1 MSERLV
7 IARLGHRGEGIADT
21 PHGPVYVPFSL
32 PGETVEVERLTGDR
46 AQLLEIAAASADRL
60 AAVCRHFGTCGGC
73 AVQHWTRY
81 GDWKRTLVVDALA
94 QAGIAAEV
102 GALIDAH
109 GEGRR
114 RAVFHARRNGEI
126 AVGFTA
132 TRSHQVVPIES
143 CPVLAPSMQGA
154 IGAARAIAD
163 ALQGG
168 KPLDIHVTATES
180 GLDVDVRGSGAL
192 APDES
197 AALARVAL
205 NHRLARITRHG
216 ELIAQHA
223 PPTISVGRA
232 SVVLPAGVFLQ
243 ATALGE
249 ATLVSLVCEHVGAAK
264 SIADL
269 FAGIGP
275 FALRLAER
283 ARVTAADSNAS
294 AIAALR
300 QATAG
305 TKGLKPVDVHVRDLF
320 RRPFVAQELASIDAV
335 VFDPPRQGAVAQAR
349 ELARSRV
356 PRVIAVSC
364 NPATFTRDAN
374 ILIAGGYRI
383 GAVAPVDQF
392 RYSTHVEV
400 VALFER

>member
-32 PGETVEVERLTGDR
+32 PGETVEVERLAGDR
-46 AQLLEIAAASADRL
+46 AQILEIAAASADRL
-60 AAVCRHFGTCGGC
+60 APVCRHFGTCGGC

-81 GDWKRTLVVDALA
+81 TDWKRTLVVDALA
-94 QAGIAAEV
+94 QADVAAEV
-102 GALIDAH
+102 GELIDAH

-114 RAVFHARRNGEI
+114 RAVFHARRNGEC

-132 TRSHQVVPIES
+132 ARSHQVVPIES

-163 ALQGG
+163 ALQSC

-216 ELIAQHA
+216 ELIAQRT

-232 SVVLPAGVFLQ
+232 SVALPPGVFLQ
-243 ATALGE
+243 TTAQGE
-249 ATLVSLVCEHVGAAK
+249 ATLAGLVREHVGAAK

-283 ARVTAADSNAS
+283 ARVTAADSDVS

-300 QATAG
+300 QAAAG
-305 TKGLKPVDVHVRDLF
+305 TKGLKPVDAHVRDLF
-320 RRPFVAQELASIDAV
+320 RRPFVAQELAAFDAV
-335 VFDPPRQGAVAQAR
+335 VFDPPRQGAMAQAR

-364 NPATFTRDAN
+364 NPATFARDAD

-392 RYSTHVEV
+392 RYSAHVEV

>member
-1 MSERLV
+1 
-7 IARLGHRGEGIADT
+7 
-21 PHGPVYVPFSL
+21 
-32 PGETVEVERLTGDR
+32 
-46 AQLLEIAAASADRL
+46 
-60 AAVCRHFGTCGGC
+60 
-73 AVQHWTRY
+73 
-81 GDWKRTLVVDALA
+81 
-94 QAGIAAEV
+94 
-102 GALIDAH
+102 
-109 GEGRR
+109 
-114 RAVFHARRNGEI
+114 
-126 AVGFTA
+126 
-132 TRSHQVVPIES
+132 
-143 CPVLAPSMQGA
+143 VLAPSMQGA

-180 GLDVDVRGSGAL
+180 GLDVDVRGSGSL

-197 AALARVAL
+197 AALAHVAL

-216 ELIAQHA
+216 ELIAQRT

-249 ATLVSLVCEHVGAAK
+249 ATLARLVREHVGAAK

-275 FALRLAER
+275 FTLRLAER
-283 ARVTAADSNAS
+283 VRVTAADSDANAT
-294 AIAALR
+294 AALR
-300 QATAG
+300 QAAAG

-320 RRPFVAQELASIDAV
+320 RRPFVAQELAAFDAV
-335 VFDPPRQGAVAQAR
+335 VFDPPRQGALAQAR

-364 NPATFTRDAN
+364 NPATFARDAN

-383 GAVAPVDQF
+383 DTVAPVDQF
-392 RYSTHVEV
+392 RYSAHVEV